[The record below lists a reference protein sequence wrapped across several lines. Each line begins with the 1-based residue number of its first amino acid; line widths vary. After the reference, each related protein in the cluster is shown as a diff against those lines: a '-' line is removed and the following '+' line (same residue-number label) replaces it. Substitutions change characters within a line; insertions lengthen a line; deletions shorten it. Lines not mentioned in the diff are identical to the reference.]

1 MKYRK
6 RPVIV
11 EAIEWDGEKYTFDR
25 IEKWSGNLIN
35 WFTDR
40 GGNMVL
46 LIPTLEGEMKALKG
60 DFIIKEPFPTEDR
73 QFYPCKPAIFEATYE
88 PME

>member
-46 LIPTLEGEMKALKG
+46 LIPTLEGEMKAHKG
-60 DFIIKEPFPTEDR
+60 DYIIRGIAGEY
-73 QFYPCKPAIFEATYE
+73 YPCKPAIFEATYE
-88 PME
+88 PVE